1 MIIKTDTLQIRILE
15 LIGLLGEATSDEIKS
30 VFCSPKYTEKVLT
43 AMKKDGYIKNH
54 KSKSNTRIRLR
65 KKGKQF
71 LAVSF
76 AEIFNENSLKQTP
89 KSTKRLEDRRKKLLE
104 IIKCFYRADVKV
116 FPDEKI
122 LLKNE
127 AADSGADPAD
137 YADIQPEFYTSKE
150 IKNIV
155 KDYKK
160 GIGSR
165 ALGILISNRKIYIVY
180 LTNDGNML
188 WQKSTERDF
197 LTNSKITLSK
207 MLFGTEQEPYLL
219 VMSGNKKVPV
229 MIMKRNNKAGGKIY
243 PCIDLPNMIFAL
255 NDTSKDS
262 TLNFILSGSDFLD
275 KLDEVFKS
283 ELIPDKKYLQYDGV
297 IRNIDKDASGNIV
310 EREVFGICAFRFDLR
325 KIADGIESAINFG
338 KKVVIFCFDY
348 QCEYIKMYLK
358 SLRQE
363 NNHNIEILSNS
374 IEGYKE
380 DYLK

>member
-1 MIIKTDTLQIRILE
+1 MKSDTLSIRILG
-15 LIGLLGEATSDEIKS
+15 LIGLLGEATSGEIRS
-30 VFCSPKYTEKVLT
+30 VFCSPTYTKKVLISL
-43 AMKKDGYIKNH
+43 KKDGYIKNH
-54 KSKSNTRIRLR
+54 RTKNNSIIRLR

-71 LAVSF
+71 LTDSF
-76 AEIFNENSLKQTP
+76 GEIFNENSLKRTP
-89 KSTKRLEDRRKKLLE
+89 KTDKRAEDRRKKLLE
-104 IIKCFYRADVKV
+104 IFKIFCRADVKV

-122 LLKNE
+122 LLKNK
-127 AADSGADPAD
+127 SVNNSADPTD
-137 YADIQPEFYTSKE
+137 YADIKPEFYTSKE

-165 ALGILISNRKIYIVY
+165 ALGILISNKKIYIVY
-180 LTNDGNML
+180 LTDDGNML
-188 WQKSTERDF
+188 WQKSIERDF
-197 LTNSKITLSK
+197 VTNSKKTLSK

-219 VMSGNKKVPV
+219 VISGNKKVPI

-283 ELIPDKKYLQYDGV
+283 ELIPDKKYLQFDGV